1 MIPCI
6 VIGGLFL
13 IFLVLT
19 IIGEETSCCHGEFM
33 EIVAPCAAAILVLFV
48 LGMGFALILTHVQA
62 PEDTANIYSEYQ
74 ALNYKV
80 EHVDEYNWC
89 DVRDE
94 VNEWNN
100 KLYTMREGKESLWRN
115 WFLPYSIDNV
125 DMIEMPEFS
134 VCPVCGNHKTV
145 VPDK

>member
-6 VIGGLFL
+6 VVGGLFL

-19 IIGEETSCCHGEFM
+19 IIGEEASRCHGEFM
-33 EIVAPCAAAILVLFV
+33 EIVAPSAAAILGLFV
-48 LGMGFALILTHVQA
+48 LGMGFALIITYVEA
-62 PEDTANIYSEYQ
+62 PADTANIYSEYQ

-100 KLYTMREGKESLWRN
+100 KLHTMREGKESLWRN

-125 DMIEMPEFS
+125 DTIEMPEFS
-134 VCPVCGNHKTV
+134 VCPVCGSHKTV
-145 VPDK
+145 VPDR